1 MPSSASSNITATL
14 TKIFLGVLSSA
25 SKLLSDVLQH
35 NKFPTSKKHKKLQN
49 KTKNQTILQKHF
61 RPEAPVP
68 ET

>member
-35 NKFPTSKKHKKLQN
+35 NKFSTSKKYKKTPKQN
-49 KTKNQTILQKHF
+49 KKSNHF
-61 RPEAPVP
+61 T
-68 ET
+68 ETF